1 MPLIRAWLPVSED
14 DQMTITAT
22 PSPETSHG
30 RAPRSRVRLVALV
43 IVALLAAAIGRGIVV
58 DGRDSAFV
66 RWLPWLDRTSV
77 TLFFTDAS
85 GQRLV
90 PVSRTVSQEQAM
102 PAELVAALLAGPD
115 PGSGLTNPLPP
126 GTTVESVVLSNG
138 TLTVDLG
145 GAFDAAAPFL
155 AQEAVLQS
163 MRSWP
168 GVTAAILTTDGTPLD
183 TNTSGH
189 LLYFYDEALDMLVA
203 QPTNLIRPGDVID
216 AWLQGPS
223 DADLMGLPP
232 DISAIGVELGS
243 NELLTLELTF
253 TDSLREFAVDHPESV
268 RRVLEGLIATFNTG
282 FPDVGAVLLDFEG
295 QNALGLGQCANL
307 LNTAQT
313 MPDVLNDER
322 LLARYAGS

>member
-1 MPLIRAWLPVSED
+1 
-14 DQMTITAT
+14 MTITAT
-22 PSPETSHG
+22 PPPGTSETGST
-30 RAPRSRVRLVALV
+30 RSRARLAGFVV
-43 IVALLAAAIGRGIVV
+43 IAILAAIVGRGIVV

-66 RWLPWLDRTSV
+66 RWLPWLDRTGV

-85 GQRLV
+85 GERLV
-90 PVSRTVSQEQAM
+90 PVSRTVSQEEATPEALVDALVRG
-102 PAELVAALLAGPD
+102 PAG
-115 PGSGLTNPLPP
+115 GSGLTSPIPN
-126 GTTVESVVLSNG
+126 GTTIRSVALDADG
-138 TLTVDLG
+138 TLSVDLG
-145 GAFDAAAPFL
+145 GDFVDAPFI

-168 GVTAAILTTDGTPLD
+168 GVSAVSLTADGAPIE

-189 LLYFYDEALDMLVA
+189 LLYFYDETLDMLVA
-203 QPTNLIRPGDVID
+203 QPTNLIRPGDVLE
-216 AWLQGPS
+216 AWLQGPT
-223 DADLMGLPP
+223 DPGLIGLPA
-232 DISAIGVELGS
+232 DIRAVGVELGA
-243 NELLTLELTF
+243 NQLLTLRFDF
-253 TDSLREFAVDHPESV
+253 TDSLRDFAVDHPESV

-313 MPDVLNDER
+313 MPEVLNDER